1 MRNIWLLST
10 FIPLKREKNIQTF
23 FELKKWYDGLAQM
36 KYKKPFVKP
45 FEFNYKME
53 ESIYLHFKYLQALKI
68 ATIPLHL
75 QYICL
80 LENNLHLSSVY

>member
-1 MRNIWLLST
+1 M
-10 FIPLKREKNIQTF
+10 
-23 FELKKWYDGLAQM
+23 
-36 KYKKPFVKP
+36 KP

-80 LENNLHLSSVY
+80 LENNLHLSLCLLGTAQNSEIDVYIDIYNLRWLEISA

>member
-1 MRNIWLLST
+1 
-10 FIPLKREKNIQTF
+10 
-23 FELKKWYDGLAQM
+23 M

>member
-1 MRNIWLLST
+1 
-10 FIPLKREKNIQTF
+10 
-23 FELKKWYDGLAQM
+23 
-36 KYKKPFVKP
+36 
-45 FEFNYKME
+45 ME

-80 LENNLHLSSVY
+80 LENNLHLSLCLLGTAQNSENWRLYIDIYNLRWLEISA

>member
-1 MRNIWLLST
+1 M
-10 FIPLKREKNIQTF
+10 
-23 FELKKWYDGLAQM
+23 
-36 KYKKPFVKP
+36 KP

-80 LENNLHLSSVY
+80 LENNLHLSLCLLGTAQNSEIDVYILTFTTWDDWKFQLSYFLLKHKTQSQIKA